1 MWHNTFMKIEKEI
14 FEPMAGFTREIG
26 FYLSGMAEVR
36 EQLSDTVK
44 DLSDAEISAKVL
56 PDVHSIGQLILHNA
70 EAEWFWIECVLAEK
84 ELDEEVAKR
93 ELFWDVL
100 LDEDFAA
107 KNYSA
112 EFCIKTADKVRGD
125 CLETLKKFGDED
137 LETYFGFNK
146 KDGRRIEVTLRYV
159 LHHLI
164 DHEAQH
170 KGQILM
176 LKRLLRA
183 GR

>member
-1 MWHNTFMKIEKEI
+1 MKIEKEV
-14 FEPMAGFTREIG
+14 FEPMPNFPREIG

-36 EQLSDTVK
+36 AQLNDAVR
-44 DLSDAEISAKVL
+44 DLSSEEISAKVL
-56 PDVHSIGQLILHNA
+56 PNMQSIGQLILHNA
-70 EAEWFWIECVLAEK
+70 EAEWFWIDCVLAEK

-93 ELFWDVL
+93 EVFWDVL

-112 EFCIKTADKVRGD
+112 EFCIKTANKVRIS
-125 CLETLKKFGDED
+125 CQKNLKKFGDED

-176 LKRLLRA
+176 LKRLLREVK
-183 GR
+183 

>member
-1 MWHNTFMKIEKEI
+1 MKIEKEI
-14 FEPMAGFTREIG
+14 FEPMPNFPKEIG

-36 EQLSDTVK
+36 KQLSDAVR

-56 PDVHSIGQLILHNA
+56 PNMQSIGQLILHNA
-70 EAEWFWIECVLAEK
+70 EAEWFWIDCVLAEK
-84 ELDEEVAKR
+84 ELDEKVAKL

-100 LDEDFAA
+100 LDEDFAV

-112 EFCIKTADKVRGD
+112 EFCVETADKVRAD
-125 CLETLKKFGDED
+125 CFETLKKFGDED
-137 LETYFGFNK
+137 MEKYFGFNK
-146 KDGRRIEVTLRYV
+146 NDDRRIEVTLRYV

-176 LKRLLRA
+176 LKRLLREA
-183 GR
+183 T

>member
-1 MWHNTFMKIEKEI
+1 MKIEKEI
-14 FEPMAGFTREIG
+14 FKPMPDFPREIG

-36 EQLSDTVK
+36 EQLSDAVR

-56 PDVHSIGQLILHNA
+56 PTMQSIGQLILHNA

-93 ELFWDVL
+93 EVFWDVL
-100 LDEDFAA
+100 LDEEFAA

-112 EFCIKTADKVRGD
+112 EFCLKTADKVRAD
-125 CLETLKKFGDED
+125 CFETLKKFGDKD
-137 LETYFGFNK
+137 METYFGFNK

-176 LKRLLRA
+176 LKRLLQQKTD
-183 GR
+183 

>member
-1 MWHNTFMKIEKEI
+1 MGFMKIEKEI
-14 FEPMAGFTREIG
+14 FEPTPNFPREIG

-36 EQLSDTVK
+36 EQLSDAVK
-44 DLSDAEISAKVL
+44 DLSDEEISANVL
-56 PDVHSIGQLILHNA
+56 PNIHSIGQLILHNA

-84 ELDEEVAKR
+84 ELDEELAKH

-107 KNYSA
+107 NNYSA
-112 EFCIKTADKVRGD
+112 EFCLETADKVRAD
-125 CLETLKKFGDED
+125 CWKTLKQFTDED
-137 LETYFGFNK
+137 MERYFGFNK
-146 KDGRRIEVTLRYV
+146 KDGRRVEVTLRYV

-176 LKRLLRA
+176 LKRLLQDVE
-183 GR
+183 